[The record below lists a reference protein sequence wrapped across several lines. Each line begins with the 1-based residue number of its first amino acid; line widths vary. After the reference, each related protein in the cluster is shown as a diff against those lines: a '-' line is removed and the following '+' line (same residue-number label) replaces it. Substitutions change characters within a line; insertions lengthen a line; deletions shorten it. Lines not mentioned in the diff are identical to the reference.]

1 MYAEK
6 NVDRSQKEALV
17 ASMNGIFDTASSVV
31 VTHYSGLNVAE
42 ITELRSRMRA
52 AGAQF
57 KVTKNRL
64 VRRALEGTKV
74 EGLLP
79 LFEGPTAIAFSDDPV
94 MPAKIA
100 VKFAKENQKLIV
112 LGGTLDDKILD
123 TTEVDALAQLP
134 SLDEQ
139 RAIIIGLLQ
148 APATKIA
155 GVLAAPAG
163 QLARVLGAQGAK
175 GEAA

>member
-1 MYAEK
+1 
-6 NVDRSQKEALV
+6 
-17 ASMNGIFDTASSVV
+17 MNGVFGSATSVV
-31 VTHYSGLNVAE
+31 VTHYSGLTVAE
-42 ITELRSRMRA
+42 ITELRGRMRA

-64 VRRALEGTKV
+64 VRRALEGTKM
-74 EGLLP
+74 EGLSP
-79 LFEGPTAIAFSDDPV
+79 LFEGPTAIAYSDDPV
-94 MPAKIA
+94 APAKIA
-100 VKFAKENQKLIV
+100 VKFAKENDKLIV
-112 LGGTLDDKILD
+112 LGGTLDDKVLD
-123 TTEVDALAQLP
+123 KTEVSALAKLP

-139 RAIIIGLLQ
+139 RSTIIGLLQ

-175 GEAA
+175 SEAA

>member
-1 MYAEK
+1 M
-6 NVDRSQKEALV
+6 DRLQKEALV
-17 ASMNGIFDTASSVV
+17 TSMNGIFDTASSVV

-64 VRRALEGTKV
+64 VRRALEGTKM
-74 EGLLP
+74 EGLSP

-100 VKFAKENQKLIV
+100 VKFAKENNKLIV
-112 LGGTLDDKILD
+112 LGGTLDDKVLD
-123 TTEVDALAQLP
+123 KTEVNALAQLP

-139 RAIIIGLLQ
+139 RAIIIGLVQ

-175 GEAA
+175 DKAA

>member
-1 MYAEK
+1 M
-6 NVDRSQKEALV
+6 DRSQKEALV
-17 ASMNGIFDTASSVV
+17 TSMNGIFDTASSVV

-42 ITELRSRMRA
+42 ITELRNRMRA

-74 EGLLP
+74 EGLLS

-100 VKFAKENQKLIV
+100 VKFAKENKKLIV
-112 LGGTLDDKILD
+112 LGGALDDKVLD
-123 TTEVDALAQLP
+123 TTEVNALALLP

>member
-1 MYAEK
+1 M
-6 NVDRSQKEALV
+6 DRSQKEALV

-42 ITELRSRMRA
+42 ITELRNRMRA

-64 VRRALEGTKV
+64 VRRALEGTKM

-79 LFEGPTAIAFSDDPV
+79 LFEGPTAMAFSDDPV
-94 MPAKIA
+94 MPAKVA
-100 VKFAKENQKLIV
+100 VKFAKENKKLIV
-112 LGGTLDDKILD
+112 LGGTLDHKVLD
-123 TTEVDALAQLP
+123 TTEVNALAQLP

-139 RAIIIGLLQ
+139 RAIIIGLVQ

-163 QLARVLGAQGAK
+163 QLARVLAAQGAK
-175 GEAA
+175 DEAA

>member
-1 MYAEK
+1 M
-6 NVDRSQKEALV
+6 DRSQKEALV
-17 ASMNGIFDTASSVV
+17 TSMSGLFDTASSVV

-64 VRRALEGTKV
+64 VRRALEGTKM
-74 EGLLP
+74 EGLSP

-100 VKFAKENQKLIV
+100 VIFAKENNKLIV
-112 LGGTLDDKILD
+112 LGGTLDNKVLV
-123 TTEVDALAQLP
+123 TTEVKALAQLP

-139 RAIIIGLLQ
+139 RAIIIGLVQ

-155 GVLAAPAG
+155 GVLAAPAE

-175 GEAA
+175 DKAA

>member
-1 MYAEK
+1 M
-6 NVDRSQKEALV
+6 DRLQKEALV
-17 ASMNGIFDTASSVV
+17 TSMNGIFDTASSVV

-64 VRRALEGTKV
+64 VRRALEGTKM
-74 EGLLP
+74 EGLSP

-100 VKFAKENQKLIV
+100 VKFAKENNKLIV
-112 LGGTLDDKILD
+112 LGGTLDNKVLDK
-123 TTEVDALAQLP
+123 TEVKALAQLP

-139 RAIIIGLLQ
+139 RAIIIGLVQ

-175 GEAA
+175 DEAA

>member
-1 MYAEK
+1 M
-6 NVDRSQKEALV
+6 DRSQKEALV
-17 ASMNGIFDTASSVV
+17 ASMNQTLGAAKSVV
-31 VTHYSGLNVAE
+31 VTHYSGLTVAE
-42 ITELRSRMRA
+42 ITELRGRMRE

-64 VRRALEGTKV
+64 MLRALEGTKF
-74 EGLLP
+74 EGLTS

-94 MPAKIA
+94 SPAKVA
-100 VKFAKENQKLIV
+100 VRFAKDNEKLVV
-112 LGGTLDDKILD
+112 LGGALDDKVLNE
-123 TTEVDALAQLP
+123 TEVKALATLP

-139 RAIIIGLLQ
+139 RAILIGLLQ

-163 QLARVLGAQGAK
+163 QLARVFAAQGAK
-175 GEAA
+175 DAA